1 MGSEMCIRD
10 RKFDIRD
17 WISSMKYV
25 LPLFTFSSID
35 IALLRCCS
43 LLFIPHLSICLV
55 FLTYMLI
62 GASILQEIESEEFP
76 VNSSSVKHL
85 QKERERLLIKIIEK
99 RQVLDLQQY
108 TRYVYKHLR
117 QYENELKKQ
126 VLVQDNSTLNFSN
139 SLFFLGTSLTTIGR
153 NVLSFQVYH

>member
-1 MGSEMCIRD
+1 MS
-10 RKFDIRD
+10 
-17 WISSMKYV
+17 
-25 LPLFTFSSID
+25 
-35 IALLRCCS
+35 
-43 LLFIPHLSICLV
+43 
-55 FLTYMLI
+55 I

-117 QYENELKKQ
+117 QYENELRKQ
-126 VLVQDNSTLNFSN
+126 ALVQDNSTLNFSN

-153 NVLSFQVYH
+153 NVLSFQVCP